1 MTVSTLT
8 DRSPD
13 VRRHLLPTLDRAT
26 SAVREAHEAARAL
39 TDTVVACWSVSY
51 DISYVSA
58 ALTAATRAAATATRY
73 ATANP
78 TAEHLRA
85 LDQATAA
92 VLAAAAAVRDTT
104 YAVRSASA
112 GHMRQY

>member
-1 MTVSTLT
+1 MTVSTLI
-8 DRSPD
+8 DHSPD

-39 TDTVVACWSVSY
+39 TDTVVVCWNLSY
-51 DISYVSA
+51 DISHVSA
-58 ALTAATRAAATATRY
+58 ALTAATRAAATAARY

-78 TAEHLRA
+78 TVDHLRA
-85 LDQATAA
+85 LEQATAA
-92 VLAAAAAVRDTT
+92 VLAAAATVRDTT
-104 YAVRSASA
+104 YALRTASA